1 MPLPPNTRLRR
12 TRRPSLREGGSLR
25 SLGEPLKR
33 IPSGGRGRCSALA
46 ALVIGSVLLTSLSC
60 ASQSPPGF
68 GVVDEY
74 SPLLKPTLLS
84 GVNKNM
90 TLGDVFRVLGPAH
103 WVPCT
108 DNLCYGWLFTD
119 GRLLTW
125 MLTVYPEGATP
136 GSALERFELV
146 QLQ

>member
-1 MPLPPNTRLRR
+1 M
-12 TRRPSLREGGSLR
+12 
-25 SLGEPLKR
+25 
-33 IPSGGRGRCSALA
+33 A
-46 ALVIGSVLLTSLSC
+46 SVLLTSLSC

-74 SPLLKPTLLS
+74 SPLLNPSLLS
-84 GVNKNM
+84 GVNKSM

-125 MLTVYPEGATP
+125 TLTVYPEAATP